1 MGCPKWG
8 RGSLKGLDEWNWV
21 ICPFI
26 CLIFHFFQASRSD
39 IATAFAAGIHKIKDF
54 QQDAAA
60 LQAIENQM
68 WAEEHDT
75 YEDRIHNLE
84 ADRALAKKAHLWLD
98 EQNQENFMLN
108 ETIDRVRDWGLLF
121 LVIIINIIHIEISI
135 KNIEKV

>member
-1 MGCPKWG
+1 
-8 RGSLKGLDEWNWV
+8 
-21 ICPFI
+21 
-26 CLIFHFFQASRSD
+26 
-39 IATAFAAGIHKIKDF
+39 
-54 QQDAAA
+54 
-60 LQAIENQM
+60 M

-75 YEDRIHNLE
+75 YEDRIQNLE